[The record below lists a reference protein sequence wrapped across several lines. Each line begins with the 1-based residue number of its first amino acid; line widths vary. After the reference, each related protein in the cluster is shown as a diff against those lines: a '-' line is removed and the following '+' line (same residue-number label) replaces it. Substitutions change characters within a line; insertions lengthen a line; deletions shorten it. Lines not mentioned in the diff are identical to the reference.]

1 MTGNDPRRGMVLLI
15 VLWTIALCSA
25 LAMATSVSFRSFA
38 GIGAIDRDR
47 TQSDALLTAGLE
59 MAAGLAMGWPDTP
72 SLDRETTLDLST
84 GTVRATINDE
94 GGRIDIGKASPDL
107 LAALLH
113 AAGASQAQANG
124 VAQSIVAWR
133 SRNEDRSSTNNP
145 ANNDAAN
152 NNAANIAAN
161 TSNNKEP
168 DVFLTDVNRI
178 AEVPGMRSEWIAA
191 VAPLATVFGAET
203 VNPLTAP
210 AGVIASLPGV
220 DRDRLAA
227 FLAAR
232 RVSPNDAA
240 HLGEILGSA
249 QRFVE
254 AKPQQVVSVQIAA
267 VLADGYAAAARAV
280 IVLLSHD
287 SEPYRVLVWTPLS
300 PSTVL

>member
-1 MTGNDPRRGMVLLI
+1 MTSNDPRRGMVLLI

-59 MAAGLAMGWPDTP
+59 MAVGLATGWPDRP
-72 SLDRETTLDLST
+72 LLEREIAFDLST
-84 GTVRATINDE
+84 GTVRARINDE

-107 LAALLH
+107 LAALLRSV
-113 AAGASQAQANG
+113 GASPAQADS

-133 SRNEDRSSTNNP
+133 GNNQDRFANNSP
-145 ANNDAAN
+145 ANTGSAN
-152 NNAANIAAN
+152 A
-161 TSNNKEP
+161 SNRARSA
-168 DVFLTDVNRI
+168 FLTDVSQI
-178 AEVPGMRSEWIAA
+178 AEVPGMRPEWVAA
-191 VAPLATVFGAET
+191 IRPLTTVFGAET

-220 DRDRLAA
+220 DRDQLAA
-227 FLAAR
+227 FLATR
-232 RVSPNDAA
+232 RNFPNDAA
-240 HLGEILGSA
+240 RLGEILGLG

-254 AKPQQVVSVQIAA
+254 VKPQQVVSVLSAA
-267 VLADGYAAAARAV
+267 MLGDGYAAAARAV
-280 IVLLSHD
+280 IVLLPHD
-287 SEPYRVLVWTPLS
+287 NEPYRVLVWTPLS

>member
-1 MTGNDPRRGMVLLI
+1 MTINNPRRGMVLLI

-25 LAMATSVSFRSFA
+25 LAMATSVTFRSFA

-72 SLDRETTLDLST
+72 SLDRETTFDLST

-94 GGRIDIGKASPDL
+94 GGLIDIGKASPDL

-113 AAGASQAQANG
+113 AVGASQSQADS

-133 SRNEDRSSTNNP
+133 NRNDDRASTNNP
-145 ANNDAAN
+145 ANNNGAN
-152 NNAANIAAN
+152 LANTN

-168 DVFLTDVNRI
+168 NVFLTDVNQI
-178 AEVPGMRSEWIAA
+178 AEVPGMRPQWIAA
-191 VAPLATVFGAET
+191 IAPLATVFGADT

-249 QRFVE
+249 QRFVG
-254 AKPQQVVSVQIAA
+254 AKPQQVVSVQIAT
-267 VLADGYAAAARAV
+267 VLGDGYAAAARAV
-280 IVLLSHD
+280 IVLLHHD

>member
-59 MAAGLAMGWPDTP
+59 MAAGLAVDWPNTP
-72 SLDRETTLDLST
+72 SLDRETTFELST
-84 GTVRATINDE
+84 GTVRASFNDE
-94 GGRIDIGKASPDL
+94 GGRIDIGKAPPDL
-107 LAALLH
+107 LAALLR
-113 AAGASQAQANG
+113 AVGASQAQADS

-133 SRNEDRSSTNNP
+133 DRNEDRSANNNPAKNNP
-145 ANNDAAN
+145 ANIANAND
-152 NNAANIAAN
+152 
-161 TSNNKEP
+161 SNNKAP
-168 DVFLTDVNRI
+168 NVFLTDVSQI
-178 AEVPGMRSEWIAA
+178 AAVAGMRPEWIAA
-191 VAPLATVFGAET
+191 MASLATVFGAET

-210 AGVIASLPGV
+210 AGVIATLPGV

-232 RVSPNDAA
+232 RNSPNDAA
-240 HLGEILGSA
+240 RLGEILGLA
-249 QRFVE
+249 QRFVG
-254 AKPQQVVSVQIAA
+254 ANPQRVVSVQIAA
-267 VLADGYAAAARAV
+267 MLEDGYAAAARAV
-280 IVLLSHD
+280 IVLLPND

-300 PSTVL
+300 PSTVF

>member
-38 GIGAIDRDR
+38 GIGSIDRDR

-72 SLDRETTLDLST
+72 SLDRETTFDLST
-84 GTVRATINDE
+84 GTVRATVSDE
-94 GGRIDIGKASPDL
+94 GGRIDIGKAPPDL

-113 AAGASQAQANG
+113 AAGASQLQADD

-133 SRNEDRSSTNNP
+133 SHNDDRSPNDNRANTNS
-145 ANNDAAN
+145 AITD
-152 NNAANIAAN
+152 AN
-161 TSNNKEP
+161 TSDSKAPN
-168 DVFLTDVNRI
+168 VFLTDVDQI
-178 AEVPGMRSEWIAA
+178 AAVPGMRPEWIAA
-191 VAPLATVFGAET
+191 IAALATVFGAET

-232 RVSPNDAA
+232 RNTPNDAA
-240 HLGEILGSA
+240 RLGEILGPA
-249 QRFVE
+249 QRFVG

-267 VLADGYAAAARAV
+267 TLADGYAAAARAV
-280 IVLLSHD
+280 IVLLPHD

-300 PSTVL
+300 PSAIL

>member
-1 MTGNDPRRGMVLLI
+1 MTGNDPCRGMVLLI

-38 GIGAIDRDR
+38 GIGVIDRDR

-59 MAAGLAMGWPDTP
+59 MAAGLATDWPDKP
-72 SLDRETTLDLST
+72 LLERETVFDLST
-84 GTVRATINDE
+84 GTVHASINDE
-94 GGRIDIGKASPDL
+94 GGRIDIGKAPPDL

-113 AAGASQAQANG
+113 SVGASQAQADS

-133 SRNEDRSSTNNP
+133 DRNDDR
-145 ANNDAAN
+145 AAN
-152 NNAANIAAN
+152 NNPAKNNIANTAN
-161 TSNNKEP
+161 ANASTNNAP
-168 DVFLTDVNRI
+168 NVFLTDVGQI
-178 AEVPGMRSEWIAA
+178 AQVPGMRPEWVAA
-191 VAPLATVFGAET
+191 ITPLTTVFGAET

-232 RVSPNDAA
+232 RSSPKDAA
-240 HLGEILGSA
+240 RLGEILGQA

-254 AKPQQVVSVQIAA
+254 AKPQLVVSVQIAA
-267 VLADGYAAAARAV
+267 MLGDGYAAAARAV
-280 IVLLSHD
+280 IVVLPHD
-287 SEPYRVLVWTPLS
+287 SQPYRVLVWTPLS

>member
-59 MAAGLAMGWPDTP
+59 MAARLAMDWPDTP
-72 SLDRETTLDLST
+72 SLERETTFDLST
-84 GTVRATINDE
+84 GTVRASINDE
-94 GGRIDIGKASPDL
+94 GGRIDIGKAPPDL

-113 AAGASQAQANG
+113 AVGASQVQADS

-133 SRNEDRSSTNNP
+133 SRTDDRSADNNP
-145 ANNDAAN
+145 ANN
-152 NNAANIAAN
+152 NAPNIATAN
-161 TSNNKEP
+161 ASNNKEP
-168 DVFLTDVNRI
+168 NVFLTDVNQI
-178 AEVPGMRSEWIAA
+178 AEVPGMRPRWIGAM
-191 VAPLATVFGAET
+191 APLATVFGAET
-203 VNPLTAP
+203 INPLTAP

-232 RVSPNDAA
+232 RNTPNDAA
-240 HLGEILGSA
+240 RLGEILGPA

-254 AKPQQVVSVQIAA
+254 VKPQQVVSVQIAA
-267 VLADGYAAAARAV
+267 MLGDGYAAAACAV
-280 IVLLSHD
+280 IVLLPHD

-300 PSTVL
+300 SSAVL